1 MAKLIIQLGPPE
13 LLILA
18 KSEDRLSQLP
28 SWVLNRKT
36 YQLTTLFATHFY
48 VGIVGSNSTKNVR
61 LGNLFL
67 PGSNSLQLSGFQIG
81 AAKCI
86 GFTPHSSSASD
97 SAPYSR
103 KVETIP
109 ECPVLDAHCSGVLS
123 ST

>member
-1 MAKLIIQLGPPE
+1 VAKLIIQLGLTE

-18 KSEDRLSQLP
+18 ESEDRLSQLP
-28 SWVLNRKT
+28 SWVLNRNT
-36 YQLTTLFATHFY
+36 YQLTTLFATHFH
-48 VGIVGSNSTKNVR
+48 VGSNSTKNVR

-97 SAPYSR
+97 SAPCSR

-109 ECPVLDAHCSGVLS
+109 EWLVLDAHRSGVLP